1 MKVFLQRP
9 ILNLQINGEDT
20 TLPWSLPGDA
30 DKLSVHMV
38 DFMNYKVLLKT
49 GEYDIFQIPL
59 IQYKIYTFSQCGDF
73 ELKQG
78 FGLQ

>member
-1 MKVFLQRP
+1 MRVFLQRP
-9 ILNLQINGEDT
+9 ILNLQINDEDT

-49 GEYDIFQIPL
+49 GEYKVSQTPL
-59 IQYKIYTFSQCGDF
+59 MQCKIYTFSF
-73 ELKQG
+73 L
-78 FGLQ
+78 LLA